1 MAVDGKFGKRNFLF
15 RDFFDQLAEE
25 DATDLRWRDV
35 VPGVRDHDDT
45 HYRGST
51 EGGPD
56 SLAADPTRANSRA
69 MKGTV
74 VAKDNQNLSSRNS
87 GSSKWFGV
95 GNVLDLTLYN
105 GSGSIGGTTL
115 IDGSAAFDDSYLGK
129 KILFYEGSPPAMAY
143 HCVCY
148 KPNDSRA
155 RF

>member
-69 MKGTV
+69 MRGTV
-74 VAKDNQNLSSRNS
+74 VAKDIARTKQPERWRGQAS
-87 GSSKWFGV
+87 GSAWGMCW
-95 GNVLDLTLYN
+95 T
-105 GSGSIGGTTL
+105 
-115 IDGSAAFDDSYLGK
+115 
-129 KILFYEGSPPAMAY
+129 
-143 HCVCY
+143 
-148 KPNDSRA
+148 
-155 RF
+155 